1 MACVGRGRGL
11 LRYLQRVGAGP
22 GCPLSGGSSPSSIL
36 PLGPSADTVWKA
48 TRGVEWRWLD
58 RLRRDGRSPRLT
70 GDLTL

>member
-48 TRGVEWRWLD
+48 TRGVDGGGSIASGVTVD
-58 RLRRDGRSPRLT
+58 RRVSPGT
-70 GDLTL
+70 